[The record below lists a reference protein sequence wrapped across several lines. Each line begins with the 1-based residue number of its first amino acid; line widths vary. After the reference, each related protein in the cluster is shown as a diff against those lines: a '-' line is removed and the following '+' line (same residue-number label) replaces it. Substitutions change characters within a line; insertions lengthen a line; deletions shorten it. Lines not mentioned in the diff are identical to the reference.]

1 MKPKSSASPQV
12 EAPPHCAVDVAEA
25 FGIVVGGVG
34 GVQGPPIATFD
45 LDVVHSRHPANVERL
60 LAALDILSA

>member
-1 MKPKSSASPQV
+1 M
-12 EAPPHCAVDVAEA
+12 DVAEA